1 MPATIQTTISVVTP
15 SVSSQKRI
23 LFACMPADGHFNPLT
38 SLAVHLKAAGH
49 DVRWYTGSIF
59 AKKLAALQIP
69 YLPFKHA
76 QEITVQNIDEVYPQR
91 REIKSQVKKLSFD
104 ICHYFI
110 LRGPEFY
117 ADIKEMEQ
125 AFPFDIL
132 IADSAFTGIPFVKE
146 KLNKPVIA
154 VGVTPLT
161 ETSKDLPPALLG
173 LTPTKGIFGRGKQAL
188 QRFLAEKILFRE
200 PNKVMR
206 RVLGAHGI
214 DTGRY
219 NIFDA
224 LIQKSTVFLQS
235 GTPGFEYQRSDLS
248 SHIHFIG
255 PLLPYSES
263 AYQPLP
269 FLDKLKSYKK
279 VILVTQGTFEAD
291 SSKLIIPTLEAYKNS
306 DYLVIVT
313 TAGWH
318 TAELRAKYPYAN
330 CLIEDFIPFSQ
341 IMPLVDVYVSNGGYG
356 GVLLSIAN
364 HLPMVVGGQHEG
376 KNEICAR
383 VGYFKLGINLKTETP
398 AQQQIKVAVE
408 QVLTNKT
415 YRENVRALAAEF
427 TQYNAPLLCEQYVNQ
442 LTGVLPEPSWN

>member
-1 MPATIQTTISVVTP
+1 MQTIVPNIAPVVP
-15 SVSSQKRI
+15 STLSPKKRI
-23 LFACMPADGHFNPLT
+23 LFASMPADGHFNPLT

-59 AKKLAALQIP
+59 AKKLGDLQIP

-76 QEITVQNIDEVYPQR
+76 KEITVQNIDEVFPQR

-117 ADIKEMEQ
+117 ADIKEIQ
-125 AFPFDIL
+125 QTFPFDIL
-132 IADSAFTGIPFVKE
+132 IADSAFSGIPFVKE

-154 VGVTPLT
+154 MGVTPLT
-161 ETSKDLPPALLG
+161 ETSKDLPPSLLG

-188 QRFLAEKILFRE
+188 LRFLADKILFRE

-206 RVLGAHGI
+206 RVLGEYGI

-219 NIFDA
+219 GVFDT
-224 LIQKSTVFLQS
+224 LIQKSTVLLQS
-235 GTPGFEYQRSDLS
+235 GTPGFEYYRSDLS

-255 PLLPYSES
+255 PLLPYSE
-263 AYQPLP
+263 ATYKPLP
-269 FLDKLKSYKK
+269 FLDKLKQYKK

-306 DYLVIVT
+306 NYLVIVT

-318 TAELRAKYPYAN
+318 TAELRARYPYDN
-330 CLIEDFIPFSQ
+330 CIIEDFIPFNQ

-398 AQQQIKVAVE
+398 TTQKLKTAVE
-408 QVLTNKT
+408 KVLSDKT
-415 YRENVRALAAEF
+415 YRENVRTLATEF
-427 TQYNAPLLCEQYVNQ
+427 SQYKAPLLCEQYVHQ
-442 LTGVLPEPSWN
+442 LTGVLSELSWN